1 MFGKSS
7 TTFEVQVR
15 REGRWMIEGSFLEEA
30 AARSCAR
37 VQMTSGGVEEVKVF
51 KQRSLAGLSLET
63 LLFHKAVPVLKDKP
77 MLLGGTAEGAP
88 VCAGPDDLYG
98 FESRV
103 VINRLLRAFLDKF
116 RITPTELLY
125 SFTYLRKLDE
135 QGVLLGAAIQAVARH
150 HGDLRGFAVPAR
162 ARELR
167 GFADAVMVRARDF
180 QAERK
185 RLPAFDPKDL
195 PATSRAIEAAVG
207 EERHDAVFLGQLT
220 HHLADRNSLGGKLDL
235 LLGLVGGDS
244 GDGGVGGEPRHLA
257 LIDGVMADALGSAD
271 VVKDLLGAQ
280 PNLAIGLCVLADH
293 ILGRDPQPRGE
304 PASPLLARVGDLI
317 LRGRAPCC
325 RAVLVERIRHSLNGA
340 QPLDRRDPKKE
351 ALLADHLAT
360 HLRDGQGRMLGGPE
374 AEKALARRLI
384 RHRQAILRE
393 QGMHDIADRL
403 SGR

>member
-7 TTFEVQVR
+7 TAYEVQVR
-15 REGRWMIEGSFLEEA
+15 REGRWVIEASFFEEDA
-30 AARSCAR
+30 ALSCAR
-37 VQMTSGGVEEVKVF
+37 VQMTSGGVEEVKVL
-51 KQRSLAGLSLET
+51 KYRTLAGLSLET
-63 LLFHKAVPVLKDKP
+63 VVFNKTVPVVKDKP

-88 VCAGPDDLYG
+88 VCTSADDLYG
-98 FESRV
+98 FDSRV
-103 VINRLLRAFLDKF
+103 VIGRLLRAFLDKY
-116 RITPTELLY
+116 RITPTELLH
-125 SFTYLRKLDE
+125 SWTYLRKLDE
-135 QGVLLGAAIQAVARH
+135 QGILLGAAIQAVARH
-150 HGDLRGFAVPAR
+150 HADLHGLAVPAR

-167 GFADAVMVRARDF
+167 GFADAVMARARDF

-195 PATSRAIEAAVG
+195 AGTSRMIDAAVG
-207 EERHDAVFLGQLT
+207 EAGHDAVFLGLLT
-220 HHLADRNSLGGKLDL
+220 IHLADRNALVGKLDL
-235 LLGLVGGDS
+235 LLDLIDDDS
-244 GDGGVGGEPRHLA
+244 SPRHLA

-280 PNLAIGLCVLADH
+280 PNLAMGLCVLADH
-293 ILGRDPQPRGE
+293 ILGRDPEPKGE

-317 LRGRAPCC
+317 VHDRAPCC
-325 RAVLVERIRHSLNGA
+325 RAVLVDRIRQSLNGT

-351 ALLADHLAT
+351 ALLADHVAAR
-360 HLRDGQGRMLGGPE
+360 LRDGQGRLLGGPD

>member
-7 TTFEVQVR
+7 TAFEVQVR
-15 REGRWMIEGSFLEEA
+15 REGRWVIEASFFEEA
-30 AARSCAR
+30 AAMSCAR

-51 KQRSLAGLSLET
+51 KHRSLAGLSLET
-63 LLFHKAVPVLKDKP
+63 LLFHKTVPVVKDKP

-88 VCAGPDDLYG
+88 VCTVPDDLYS

-135 QGVLLGAAIQAVARH
+135 QGILLGAAIQAVARH
-150 HGDLRGFAVPAR
+150 HADLHGFAVPAR

-167 GFADAVMVRARDF
+167 GFADVVMTRARDF

-195 PATSRAIEAAVG
+195 PATSRAIDAAVG

-235 LLGLVGGDS
+235 LLGLID
-244 GDGGVGGEPRHLA
+244 DEGEPRHLA
-257 LIDGVMADALGSAD
+257 LIDGVMADTLGSAD

-280 PNLAIGLCVLADH
+280 PNLAMGLCVLADH
-293 ILGRDPQPRGE
+293 ILGRDPDPRGE
-304 PASPLLARVGDLI
+304 PASALLARVGDLI
-317 LRGRAPCC
+317 VHGRAPCC
-325 RAVLVERIRHSLNGA
+325 RAVLVDRIRHALNGA

-360 HLRDGQGRMLGGPE
+360 HLRDGQGRMLGGPDS
-374 AEKALARRLI
+374 EKALARRLI
-384 RHRQAILRE
+384 RHRQTILRE